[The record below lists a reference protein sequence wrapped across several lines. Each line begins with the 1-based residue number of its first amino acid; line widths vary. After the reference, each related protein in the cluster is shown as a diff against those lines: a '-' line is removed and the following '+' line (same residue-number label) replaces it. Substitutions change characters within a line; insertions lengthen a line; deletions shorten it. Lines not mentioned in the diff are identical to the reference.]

1 MLRKGPAEYWPEGS
15 VPLGRNFS
23 EALAEVFPLEATVR
37 DEACRASLA
46 AGKGALVRDTRAAQA
61 GGVSR
66 TWEDFLR
73 EGTEDSAT

>member
-1 MLRKGPAEYWPEGS
+1 
-15 VPLGRNFS
+15 
-23 EALAEVFPLEATVR
+23 VR
-37 DEACRASLA
+37 DN
-46 AGKGALVRDTRAAQA
+46 RAAQA